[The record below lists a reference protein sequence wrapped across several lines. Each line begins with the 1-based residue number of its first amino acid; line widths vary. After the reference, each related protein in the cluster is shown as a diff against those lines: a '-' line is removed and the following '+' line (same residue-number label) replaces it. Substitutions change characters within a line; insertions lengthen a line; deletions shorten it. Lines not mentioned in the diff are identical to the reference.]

1 MRKISALPRGKRNG
15 QTRVRRKADRAVFG
29 AGGYGPRR
37 LNSAFE
43 IPQRQGSPSI
53 HQKADASELDR
64 LYAALSQV
72 TAATNPRTFKLL
84 GATNRKIAQKV
95 IEEAGEVAL
104 EAIRHRNR
112 GVVRESADLLYHLTI
127 LWRRAGI
134 EQSKIWD
141 EMHERATAFGL
152 AEKLPKSSRRLKS
165 LSRV

>member
-1 MRKISALPRGKRNG
+1 M
-15 QTRVRRKADRAVFG
+15 
-29 AGGYGPRR
+29 
-37 LNSAFE
+37 
-43 IPQRQGSPSI
+43 
-53 HQKADASELDR
+53 
-64 LYAALSQV
+64 